1 MTFEIPPQ
9 ARGETMTDKKT
20 GLEAIAKAA
29 LQATFTLT
37 IVDAYQGG
45 LTDSRC
51 NVFVTGRTEA
61 IK

>member
-1 MTFEIPPQ
+1 
-9 ARGETMTDKKT
+9 MTDKKT

-51 NVFVTGRTEA
+51 NVFVTCRTEA